1 MNKPNIQEYINML
14 GDIPPFLNKYLDLKI
29 LKRLK
34 RVGYFC
40 GMDYGSK
47 HIYNFGYKISRYDH
61 SLTTA
66 LITWK
71 FTKDKRQTLLAL
83 FHDVSTPCF
92 SHVIDYMNKDYAN
105 QESTEE
111 KTEEIIKSDDV
122 LMEYLKQDH
131 ILVDDI
137 IDFKRYSVV
146 DIDRPKLCADRLD
159 GIILT
164 GLYWTK
170 SLNIDDVS
178 YILNDVMI
186 TRNEANE
193 DEIAFKNK
201 GIAKLV
207 LKTSNLIDKYCSSK
221 EDNYMMQLLS
231 KITKLAIK
239 KDIIKYEDLY
249 YLTED
254 KVFKKFMNSND
265 SEIIN
270 LIEIFQTISKNDI
283 PETEL
288 PNLKARILNP
298 LVNKRR
304 LKRM

>member
-1 MNKPNIQEYINML
+1 MLEQYLTML
-14 GDIPPFLNKYLDLKI
+14 GIEEMPEFLIKYLSVPSLV
-29 LKRLK
+29 RLK
-34 RVGYFC
+34 KIGYFC
-40 GMDYGSK
+40 GMDYASK
-47 HIYNFGYKISRYDH
+47 DVYDFPEAISRYDH
-61 SLTTA
+61 SLTVA
-66 LITWK
+66 LLTWK
-71 FTKDKRQTLLAL
+71 LTKNRIKTLAAL
-83 FHDVSTPCF
+83 FHDISTPCF
-92 SHVIDYMNKDYAN
+92 SHVIDYMNKDYEN

-111 KTEEIIKSDDV
+111 KTEEVIKSDEV

-254 KVFKKFMNSND
+254 EVFEKFMNSND

-270 LIEIFQTISKNDI
+270 LIEIFQTITKKDI

>member
-1 MNKPNIQEYINML
+1 MLEQYLTML
-14 GDIPPFLNKYLDLKI
+14 GIEEMPEFLIKYLSVPSLV
-29 LKRLK
+29 RLK
-34 RVGYFC
+34 KVGYFC
-40 GMDYGSK
+40 GMDYASK
-47 HIYNFGYKISRYDH
+47 DVYDFPEVISRYDH
-61 SLTTA
+61 SLTVG
-66 LITWK
+66 LLTWK
-71 FTKDKRQTLLAL
+71 LTKNRIKTLAAL
-83 FHDVSTPCF
+83 FHDISTPCF

-111 KTEEIIKSDDV
+111 KTEEIIKSDEV

-186 TRNEANE
+186 TRNETNE

-207 LKTSNLIDKYCSSK
+207 LRTSNLINKYCSSK

-254 KVFKKFMNSND
+254 EVFKKLMNSND

-270 LIEIFQTISKNDI
+270 LIEIFQTISKKDI

-298 LVNKRR
+298 LVNNRR

>member
-1 MNKPNIQEYINML
+1 
-14 GDIPPFLNKYLDLKI
+14 
-29 LKRLK
+29 
-34 RVGYFC
+34 
-40 GMDYGSK
+40 
-47 HIYNFGYKISRYDH
+47 
-61 SLTTA
+61 
-66 LITWK
+66 
-71 FTKDKRQTLLAL
+71 
-83 FHDVSTPCF
+83 
-92 SHVIDYMNKDYAN
+92 MNKDYAN

-239 KDIIKYEDLY
+239 KDIIKYENLY

-254 KVFKKFMNSND
+254 EVFKKFMNSND

-270 LIEIFQTISKNDI
+270 LIEIFQTISKRDI

-298 LVNKRR
+298 LVNNRR
-304 LKRM
+304 LKK

>member
-1 MNKPNIQEYINML
+1 MLEQYLTML
-14 GDIPPFLNKYLDLKI
+14 GIEEMPEFLIKYLSVPSLV
-29 LKRLK
+29 RLK
-34 RVGYFC
+34 KIGYFC
-40 GMDYGSK
+40 GMDYASK
-47 HIYNFGYKISRYDH
+47 DVYDFPEAISRYDH
-61 SLTTA
+61 SLTVA
-66 LITWK
+66 LLTWK
-71 FTKDKRQTLLAL
+71 LTKNRIKTLAAL
-83 FHDVSTPCF
+83 FHDISTPCF

-270 LIEIFQTISKNDI
+270 LIEIFQTISKRDI

>member
-1 MNKPNIQEYINML
+1 MLEQYLTML
-14 GDIPPFLNKYLDLKI
+14 GIEEMPEFLIKYLSVPSLV
-29 LKRLK
+29 RLK
-34 RVGYFC
+34 KIGYFC
-40 GMDYGSK
+40 GMDYASK
-47 HIYNFGYKISRYDH
+47 DVYDFQEVISRYDH
-61 SLTTA
+61 SLTVA
-66 LITWK
+66 LLTWK
-71 FTKDKRQTLLAL
+71 LTKNRIKTLAAL
-83 FHDVSTPCF
+83 FHDISTPCF

-239 KDIIKYEDLY
+239 KDIIKYENLY

-254 KVFKKFMNSND
+254 EVFKKFMNSND

-270 LIEIFQTISKNDI
+270 LIEIFQTISKRDI

-298 LVNKRR
+298 LVNNRR
-304 LKRM
+304 LKK

>member
-1 MNKPNIQEYINML
+1 MLEQYLTML
-14 GDIPPFLNKYLDLKI
+14 GIKEMPEFLIKYLSVPSLV
-29 LKRLK
+29 RLK
-34 RVGYFC
+34 KIGYFC
-40 GMDYGSK
+40 GMDYASK
-47 HIYNFGYKISRYDH
+47 DVYDFPEVISRYDH
-61 SLTTA
+61 SLTVA
-66 LITWK
+66 LLTWK
-71 FTKDKRQTLLAL
+71 LTKNRIKTLAAL
-83 FHDVSTPCF
+83 FHDISTPCF
-92 SHVIDYMNKDYAN
+92 SHVIDYMNKDYEN

-111 KTEEIIKSDDV
+111 KTEEIIKSDEV

-186 TRNEANE
+186 TRNETNE

-254 KVFKKFMNSND
+254 EVFEKFMNSND
-265 SEIIN
+265 IEIIN
-270 LIEIFQTISKNDI
+270 LIEIFQTISKKDI

-298 LVNKRR
+298 LVNNRR

>member
-1 MNKPNIQEYINML
+1 MLEQYLTML
-14 GDIPPFLNKYLDLKI
+14 GIEEMPEFLIKYLSVPSLV
-29 LKRLK
+29 RLK
-34 RVGYFC
+34 KIGYFC
-40 GMDYGSK
+40 GMDYASK
-47 HIYNFGYKISRYDH
+47 DVYDFPESISRYDH
-61 SLTTA
+61 SLTVA
-66 LITWK
+66 LLTWK
-71 FTKDKRQTLLAL
+71 LTRNRIKTLAAL
-83 FHDVSTPCF
+83 FHDISTPCF
-92 SHVIDYMNKDYAN
+92 SHVIDYMNKDYEI

-111 KTEEIIKSDDV
+111 KTEEIIKSDEV

-137 IDFKRYSVV
+137 IDFKKYSVV

-186 TRNEANE
+186 TRNEADE

-207 LKTSNLIDKYCSSK
+207 LKTSNLINKYCHSN
-221 EDNYMMQLLS
+221 EDNYMMQLLA
-231 KITKLAIK
+231 KITELAIK
-239 KDIIKYEDLY
+239 KGYIKYNNLY

-254 KVFKKFMNSND
+254 KILSILYKSND
-265 SEIIN
+265 LEIIE
-270 LIEIFQTISKNDI
+270 LLEIFQSISNENI

-288 PNLKARILNP
+288 PDVKARILNP
-298 LVNKRR
+298 LVNNRR